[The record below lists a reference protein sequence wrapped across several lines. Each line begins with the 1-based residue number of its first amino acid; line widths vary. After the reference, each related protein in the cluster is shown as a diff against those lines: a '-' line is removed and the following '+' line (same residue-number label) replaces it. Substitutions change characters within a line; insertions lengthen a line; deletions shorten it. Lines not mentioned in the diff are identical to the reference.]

1 MTTATRYVEFEFTCP
16 NGHVNHREQMAVGAL
31 DESAA
36 IRSVL
41 AQEIKC
47 DKCEAPLQQ
56 GNNSSFLSAET

>member
-1 MTTATRYVEFEFTCP
+1 
-16 NGHVNHREQMAVGAL
+16 MAVGAL

-56 GNNSSFLSAET
+56 GAQIAVLSNEAMSPAID